1 MTNSDLVILQA
12 KAALADD
19 LANELRLYRGY
30 LQQYAADS
38 VTCRLFAPLAAY
50 DALFG
55 VGDAPDGMPAIP

>member
-19 LANELRLYRGY
+19 LALELRLYRGY
-30 LQQYAADS
+30 VKQFSEECMLS
-38 VTCRLFAPLAAY
+38 RLFAPLAAY

-55 VGDAPDGMPAIP
+55 EIEEGIEYVDN